1 MNKDIWR
8 MKITAPKFI
17 KRMMPELIW
26 GLEDD
31 ERVFL
36 TFDDGPTP
44 GITEY
49 ILQQL
54 DKYNAKATFFC
65 LGKNVEMYPDLYER
79 IIAAG
84 HKVGNH
90 SYSHIKGWGRSEEE
104 YVEDVDFANQF
115 VHSDLYRPPYGRITG
130 AQAKALAPR
139 YRLIMW
145 DVLSQDYNRNI
156 SPQKCLNKVLRHV
169 KAGSVVVFHDS
180 VKAYKNMYYALPRT
194 LQYIKEQGLRC
205 STIELW
211 KG

>member
-1 MNKDIWR
+1 
-8 MKITAPKFI
+8 
-17 KRMMPELIW
+17 MMPELIW

-90 SYSHIKGWGRSEEE
+90 SYSHVKGWGMNTGD
-104 YVEDVDFANQF
+104 YVRDIDIAGDMIKSNLF
-115 VHSDLYRPPYGRITG
+115 RPPYARIG
-130 AQAKALAPR
+130 PNQARVLHER
-139 YRLIMW
+139 YHTIMW
-145 DVLSQDYNRNI
+145 NIISRDYNRNI
-156 SPQKCLNKVLRHV
+156 SGEACARNVIPYIEPG
-169 KAGSVVVFHDS
+169 AIIVFHDS
-180 VKAYKNMYYALPRT
+180 IKCSPNLFVALPQV
-194 LQYIKEQGLRC
+194 LEAIKEKGLVCKR
-205 STIELW
+205 IEL
-211 KG
+211 